1 MLLRTVHYYV
11 WYAVHY
17 RFQNGGDDDDDHN
30 VTNAIVNLGL

>member
-11 WYAVHY
+11 WYTVHY
-17 RFQNGGDDDDDHN
+17 RFQNGGDDDDHN